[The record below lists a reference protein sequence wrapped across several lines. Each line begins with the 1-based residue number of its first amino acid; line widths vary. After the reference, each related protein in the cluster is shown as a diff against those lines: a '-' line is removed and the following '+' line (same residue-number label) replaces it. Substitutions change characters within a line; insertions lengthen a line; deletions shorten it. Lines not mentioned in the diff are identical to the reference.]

1 MSIKGQTVEERK
13 AEVLIKLRKYKLLE
27 KEKFEGAFGY
37 IVEIPEDKEKALIW
51 CILDQATVGIVS
63 MNQLYKVM
71 KEKELERAI
80 VVTEGR
86 YTHAVKQGAKKK
98 KVELLLKS
106 FPVFDI
112 FEHALVPMHEILTVK
127 ERQQLLTQYKVKPY
141 QMPQVTSTDPA
152 VKAIGAKPG
161 DVLRII
167 RKSSTA
173 GEHIAYPLCSR
184 IKHYSLFSYHHF
196 CSFNDSLYFIA
207 NFKIQIFRGIFCYNR
222 SNYGWHLY
230 LNFDFCRYD
239 AFLN

>member
-1 MSIKGQTVEERK
+1 MFRFAYSELEVYRVSVKGETVEERK

-37 IVEIPEDKEKALIW
+37 TVEIPEDKEKALIW
-51 CILDQATVGIVS
+51 CILEQATVGIVA
-63 MNQLYKVM
+63 MNLLYKVM
-71 KEKELERAI
+71 KEKELDRAI
-80 VVTEGR
+80 VITEGR

-112 FEHALVPMHEILTVK
+112 FEHALVPLHEILTEK
-127 ERQQLLTQYKVKPY
+127 ERNQLLAQYKVKPY
-141 QMPQVTSTDPA
+141 QMPQIGSTDPA

-173 GEHIAYPLCSR
+173 GEHVAY
-184 IKHYSLFSYHHF
+184 
-196 CSFNDSLYFIA
+196 
-207 NFKIQIFRGIFCYNR
+207 
-222 SNYGWHLY
+222 
-230 LNFDFCRYD
+230 RYVVE
-239 AFLN
+239 